1 VIRQKSFDW
10 NNLKQLAEDL
20 RDTTKIRGVSKSQWI
35 EWLIKN
41 EPNLNIC
48 NMIGLNIRDSH
59 SASAT
64 ISRIINSS
72 TELIGKSKM
81 EAVRYYRRIKTIDY
95 KLQGKTLEWI
105 YTQKFF
111 LENTGFWN
119 LNRFHNKFFG
129 SIVSYEDLDSMN
141 IEALILMKYKI
152 IKYLD

>member
-1 VIRQKSFDW
+1 MI
-10 NNLKQLAEDL
+10 LL
-20 RDTTKIRGVSKSQWI
+20 RITT
-35 EWLIKN
+35 
-41 EPNLNIC
+41 
-48 NMIGLNIRDSH
+48 
-59 SASAT
+59 T
-64 ISRIINSS
+64 ISRIGAI
-72 TELIGKSKM
+72 
-81 EAVRYYRRIKTIDY
+81 RYYRRTKTIDY
-95 KLQGKTLEWI
+95 KLKGKTLEWI